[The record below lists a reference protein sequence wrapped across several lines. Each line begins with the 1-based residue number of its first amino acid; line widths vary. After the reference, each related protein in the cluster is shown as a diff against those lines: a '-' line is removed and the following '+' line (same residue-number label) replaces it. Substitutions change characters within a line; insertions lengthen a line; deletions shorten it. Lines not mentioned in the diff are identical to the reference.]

1 MENKISSREYIRT
14 KDGKIGVIGF
24 PDDEDEE
31 NMFKQRQ
38 FEWYSN
44 GKSYDLIKEN
54 EIIKHS
60 KNIIDLIEAGDI
72 LKYKLKCM
80 DALVSFKI
88 GQVLEI
94 TDPRSGNKALSIGFY
109 NIKQLEIL
117 KVITKEEF
125 DSIGDEV

>member
-125 DSIGDEV
+125 DSIGYEV